1 MITKH
6 KEVYFK
12 TIIWHIC
19 CYLFH
24 MGVYLATKDMDV
36 VVYFDVNI
44 LLLTGYL
51 TLGRG
56 ASSTVFKI
64 ISFSILQSTVLRM
77 TLHIKAQRKMQK
89 YIQRDISKIDKKL
102 ALMSNQNS
110 QSIFMELQQQPK
122 HQFSKPNIPGQCN
135 PKAY

>member
-24 MGVYLATKDMDV
+24 MEVYLATKDMDV

-51 TLGRG
+51 TLGCG

-77 TLHIKAQRKMQK
+77 TLHIKA
-89 YIQRDISKIDKKL
+89 
-102 ALMSNQNS
+102 
-110 QSIFMELQQQPK
+110 
-122 HQFSKPNIPGQCN
+122 
-135 PKAY
+135 